1 MEELRQ
7 VYNMLEDEQSKDIWM
22 NRLGYLVTGDFTY
35 MQNIIERYCCD
46 SLSPEL
52 QSFLEFPKIICYGA
66 GRAAM
71 ISIPDWLKID
81 CFCDKDLEKQ
91 KNGFRGYRV
100 ISLEELKQY
109 PDSGILITSD
119 KYGDEMEEELRKAGF
134 HKNQIL
140 HMKRFIERQ
149 KDLVRRQ
156 YFDESFLH
164 LGGGN
169 GEVFVDAGAYDLTT
183 TLEWKKNCPHFKKA
197 YAFEPDRDN
206 IVLCNARK
214 GGDERIEIIPYGTWS
229 KKEELHFTAL
239 GNWSS
244 KIDADGEEVISV
256 VSVDDT
262 VKERITYLKMDVEGA
277 ELETLKGARRLIC
290 DSKPRIAVCIYHKP
304 EDMTKIPLYIKSLVP
319 EYRMY
324 VRHYSKSEWETVLY
338 AVL

>member
-164 LGGGN
+164 LGGGKWR
-169 GEVFVDAGAYDLTT
+169 GF
-183 TLEWKKNCPHFKKA
+183 
-197 YAFEPDRDN
+197 
-206 IVLCNARK
+206 
-214 GGDERIEIIPYGTWS
+214 
-229 KKEELHFTAL
+229 
-239 GNWSS
+239 
-244 KIDADGEEVISV
+244 
-256 VSVDDT
+256 
-262 VKERITYLKMDVEGA
+262 
-277 ELETLKGARRLIC
+277 RRRRSI
-290 DSKPRIAVCIYHKP
+290 
-304 EDMTKIPLYIKSLVP
+304 
-319 EYRMY
+319 
-324 VRHYSKSEWETVLY
+324 
-338 AVL
+338 